1 MQLQT
6 CESGS
11 VIHVVLKQVLKGK
24 PIKATD
30 NTEVEY
36 WFTKA
41 GYAKLT

>member
-11 VIHVVLKQVLKGK
+11 VIHVALKQILKGK
-24 PIKATD
+24 TMKATD
-30 NTEVEY
+30 KWEVEY

-41 GYAKLT
+41 RYTKLT